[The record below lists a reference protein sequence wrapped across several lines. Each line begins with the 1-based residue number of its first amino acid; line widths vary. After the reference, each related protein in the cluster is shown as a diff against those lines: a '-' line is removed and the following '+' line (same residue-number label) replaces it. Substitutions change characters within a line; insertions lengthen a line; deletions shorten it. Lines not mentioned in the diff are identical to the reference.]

1 MTVHTAGKIVNVVLV
16 GVGGQGSVLAGQILA
31 RAAMLAGY
39 SATASEVHGMA
50 QRGGSVVSTVR
61 FGPEVLSPAV
71 PEGEAHFLLAFEKL
85 EALRYASA
93 LRPGGVAIVNDQR
106 ITPTIESLKL
116 APYPDD
122 TVVEAALSEQAGR
135 VLLVPGLEIALKL
148 GDARLANT
156 VLLGVLSTFLDIP
169 EEAWRQAIA
178 DLVPPKTVEI
188 NQQAFTE
195 GIRWAEEYAKGRDKS
210 AFGS

>member
-1 MTVHTAGKIVNVVLV
+1 MASTNHKEIVNVVLV

-39 SATASEVHGMA
+39 SAAASEVHGMA

-61 FGPEVLSPAV
+61 FGPDVLSPAV
-71 PEGEAHFLLAFEKL
+71 PEGEADFLLAFEKL
-85 EALRYASA
+85 EALRYASV
-93 LRPGGVAIVNDQR
+93 LKPGGVAIVNDQR

-122 TVVEAALSEQAGR
+122 TDVEAALSERAGR

-156 VLLGVLSTFLDIP
+156 VLLGVLSTF
-169 EEAWRQAIA
+169 WTS
-178 DLVPPKTVEI
+178 PKRRGGRRSPISSPRKPLSSI
-188 NQQAFTE
+188 NERLQKASAGLRSMRSQ
-195 GIRWAEEYAKGRDKS
+195 KGQLK
-210 AFGS
+210 